1 MMTELAI
8 AIPALALVA
17 AAWDTA
23 RRHYGQRNTLT
34 AGYTAKLEQRVT
46 ELEKG
51 QREIALRLDGAPKI
65 SRFQRGG

>member
-1 MMTELAI
+1 MVEALIYTV
-8 AIPALALVA
+8 PALALVA
-17 AAWDTA
+17 AGWDTA